1 MNGLQSFVAANE
13 YASSIW
19 AERIDGFWSAGE
31 VPTNVLREFEA
42 INAVISAETNI
53 KKDDM
58 ESCVSYQQLDFT
70 YDSDLYQ
77 LIVRKPALKLHEPGC
92 KRVGYAQ
99 ICQLCAPAE
108 KCVID
113 TFQFPVL
120 EKAHTVLWDEETKTP
135 TASSEAVDDS
145 RDN

>member
-1 MNGLQSFVAANE
+1 MHHDPRTFAYKLSNRFALVHFECTMNGLQSFVVANE

-77 LIVRKPALKLHEPGC
+77 LIVRKPALKLHEVW
-92 KRVGYAQ
+92 K
-99 ICQLCAPAE
+99 L
-108 KCVID
+108 
-113 TFQFPVL
+113 QFRYG
-120 EKAHTVLWDEETKTP
+120 D
-135 TASSEAVDDS
+135 
-145 RDN
+145 R